1 MAKKLTLD
9 DIQKAIKKADY
20 YVFPGTTMTVCCL
33 TLLHDFTVIGESAC
47 MDPEGFDAA
56 LGRSL
61 AQQDAVQ
68 KIWQLEAYL
77 TMYKNAKGEDPIFG
91 ISAINDP
98 VIILTPE
105 VPVPPPAEP
114 DPLPLP
120 PVESAPPGAPI
131 GETPSGLPI
140 FATPIPMEP
149 PVTDPVINAPLPAD
163 PVPVDPPVDAPVDTA
178 PVDTAP
184 PAPTSWAPFTTP
196 PTDLTAEQLAIEEQ
210 AMAERERIEGVRED
224 GETVREA
231 EWEAG
236 HVKVGPA

>member
-1 MAKKLTLD
+1 MTKKLTLD

-33 TLLHDFTVIGESAC
+33 TLLHDFTVLGESAC

-91 ISAINDP
+91 VSAINDP

-105 VPVPPPAEP
+105 EPVPPPPEP
-114 DPLPLP
+114 APAPMP

-140 FATPIPMEP
+140 FAPAIPIP
-149 PVTDPVINAPLPAD
+149 PVVVDPAPDASLPID
-163 PVPVDPPVDAPVDTA
+163 PVPTAAPVDAPVDTA
-178 PVDTAP
+178 SVDTAS
-184 PAPTSWAPFTTP
+184 PASAPWAPFTTS

-210 AMAERERIEGVRED
+210 ALVERERVEVARED
-224 GETVREA
+224 GETVRQA
-231 EWEAG
+231 EWNAG
-236 HVKVGPA
+236 HSTS